1 MPPLVSKMWMAPVG
15 NSEKIFPPQL
25 RYIGQCLSHLSYI
38 NYQNSLCMCGISK
51 VNYININNE
60 HNKEQWNE
68 RNGSRKFMAKT
79 ILMKQ
84 SE

>member
-1 MPPLVSKMWMAPVG
+1 
-15 NSEKIFPPQL
+15 
-25 RYIGQCLSHLSYI
+25 
-38 NYQNSLCMCGISK
+38 MCGISK